1 MIKKTVIHT
10 IHFLDEAGPIS
21 REAWDKLGHYVVE
34 VGPETKMPKPMDP
47 AFVANLI
54 PTLYD
59 KPQIADEAQAILNH
73 KRALKA
79 AQMRRYRAKK
89 AGK

>member
-1 MIKKTVIHT
+1 MGKRIDVVPYRASETVKVRHDV
-10 IHFLDEAGPIS
+10 LDAALEVTVP
-21 REAWDKLGHYVVE
+21 EGHNFTEPV
-34 VGPETKMPKPMDP
+34 
-47 AFVANLI
+47 LI
-54 PTLYD
+54 L
-59 KPQIADEAQAILNH
+59 AH

>member
-1 MIKKTVIHT
+1 
-10 IHFLDEAGPIS
+10 
-21 REAWDKLGHYVVE
+21 
-34 VGPETKMPKPMDP
+34 MDP

>member
-1 MIKKTVIHT
+1 MKPPIEYRTKGT
-10 IHFLDEAGPIS
+10 IIRHVSTAELIGLAQLGEA
-21 REAWDKLGHYVVE
+21 D
-34 VGPETKMPKPMDP
+34 
-47 AFVANLI
+47 
-54 PTLYD
+54 
-59 KPQIADEAQAILNH
+59 AILRH